1 MNDRNRI
8 LGTEV
13 GAEDLGISKVT
24 LVVRPIGKWGI
35 KRVYGPRSLALR
47 SYKSKIPG
55 IKSNTAFV
63 NSKQNPR
70 GW

>member
-13 GAEDLGISKVT
+13 GAGDLGISKVT
-24 LVVRPIGKWGI
+24 LVVRPIGQWGI

-47 SYKSKIPG
+47 SYKSKILPT
-55 IKSNTAFV
+55 KSNTAFV
-63 NSKQNPR
+63 NSKLNPR